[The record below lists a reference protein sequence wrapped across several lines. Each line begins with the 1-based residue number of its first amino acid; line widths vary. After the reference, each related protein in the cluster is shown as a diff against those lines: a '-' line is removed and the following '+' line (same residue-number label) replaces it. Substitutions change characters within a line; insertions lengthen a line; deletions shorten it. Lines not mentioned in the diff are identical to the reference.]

1 MSEYWR
7 PIPEEGGAYPLA
19 GGWLR
24 FSRVELLSRTAPP
37 EIVPA
42 SSAPTEAME
51 RLTAPRP
58 SICDIG
64 MSRPS
69 IMGIVNATPDSF
81 SDGGSYDPLAQ
92 ARRLQAEGADILDIG
107 GESTRPGAAEV
118 SVAEEA
124 ERVVSVITKMA
135 EALPI
140 SVDTR
145 KAAVARQAV
154 AAGASMVNDVS
165 GFDFDGDLPGSVAE
179 RDVPVCLMHAQGLP
193 ETMQEDPRYE
203 HVLLDVYDALQAR
216 IRRAVGAGIRRER
229 ILIDPGIGFGKTLA
243 HNLSILNRSSLFHS
257 LGCPILLGVSR
268 KRFIG
273 EITAVPD
280 PQARQAGTLAVTLAA
295 VAQGVQMHRVH
306 EVANAVQ
313 GLALW
318 RAVTER
324 ND

>member
-1 MSEYWR
+1 MSDYWR
-7 PIPEEGGAYPLA
+7 PIPEEGGSHPLA

-24 FSRVELLSRTAPP
+24 FSRVERLSRRALPQ
-37 EIVPA
+37 IVPA
-42 SSAPTEAME
+42 SAAPPEVID
-51 RLTAPRP
+51 RLTATRA
-58 SICDIG
+58 SICDID

-81 SDGGSYDPLAQ
+81 SDGGTYDPLAQ
-92 ARRLQAEGADILDIG
+92 ARRLAREGADILDIG

-118 SVAEEA
+118 SFADEA
-124 ERVVSVITKMA
+124 ERVVSVIGEMA
-135 EALPI
+135 GALPI

-165 GFDFDGDLPGSVAE
+165 GFDFDDDLPGFVAQN
-179 RDVPVCLMHAQGLP
+179 DLPVCVMHAQGLP
-193 ETMQEDPRYE
+193 ETMQDNPRYE
-203 HVLLDVYDALQAR
+203 HVLLDVYDALQTR
-216 IRRAVGAGIRRER
+216 ILRAAEAGVRHER

-243 HNLSILNRSSLFHS
+243 HNLSILNRISLFHS

-273 EITAVPD
+273 EVTEAQD
-280 PQARQAGTLAVTLAA
+280 PQARQAGTLAVALAA

-306 EVANAVQ
+306 DVAHAVQ

-324 ND
+324 DD